1 LTSTCFEN
9 PCVGGSIPPQ
19 ATSFAGRSS
28 QKCYVFLPHGFANTA
43 AQNLWF
49 VPQHRSA
56 TKRFTCTLDRQV
68 KSNID
73 YAEEAVC

>member
-1 LTSTCFEN
+1 
-9 PCVGGSIPPQ
+9 
-19 ATSFAGRSS
+19 
-28 QKCYVFLPHGFANTA
+28 
-43 AQNLWF
+43 